1 RADAALLSF
10 HAVARAL
17 RRELPADRRF
27 HDLGGA
33 HCTLEVR
40 GDCAGLF
47 GGDVRY
53 FRRRI
58 RRHHAQGAAR
68 SPARLLGSNMEAF
81 QLLAYG
87 FGVLLTWKTL
97 ALMMLGLVLGI
108 FVGVLP
114 GLGGPNGVAILL
126 PLTFT

>member
-1 RADAALLSF
+1 
-10 HAVARAL
+10 
-17 RRELPADRRF
+17 
-27 HDLGGA
+27 
-33 HCTLEVR
+33 
-40 GDCAGLF
+40 
-47 GGDVRY
+47 
-53 FRRRI
+53 
-58 RRHHAQGAAR
+58 
-68 SPARLLGSNMEAF
+68 MEAF

-126 PLTFT
+126 PLTFTMDPTTAIVMLSCLYWALCSVVRSPRFCSTFPAKRGRWRPLSTAIRWRNRAERRKRSRRLS